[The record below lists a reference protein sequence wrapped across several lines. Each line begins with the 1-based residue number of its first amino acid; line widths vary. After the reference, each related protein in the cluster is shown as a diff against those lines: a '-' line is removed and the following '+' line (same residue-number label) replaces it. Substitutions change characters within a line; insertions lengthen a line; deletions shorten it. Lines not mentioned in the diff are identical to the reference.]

1 MIMLVDRKRRHD
13 MRRNGLRFL
22 LIGAVIVTAVT
33 GCASGEDRRI
43 SKEPST
49 HFTVADQAIVTV
61 SQNEVVER

>member
-1 MIMLVDRKRRHD
+1 

-22 LIGAVIVTAVT
+22 LIGAVIVMAVA

-43 SKEPST
+43 SKEQST
-49 HFTVADQAIVTV
+49 QFTVADDAIVTV

>member
-1 MIMLVDRKRRHD
+1 

-22 LIGAVIVTAVT
+22 LIGAVIVMAVA

-49 HFTVADQAIVTV
+49 HFTVADNAIVTV
-61 SQNEVVER
+61 SPNEVLER